1 MCTDDDAL
9 DHLENEIGIS
19 INLNMLNN
27 PSTSD

>member
-9 DHLENEIGIS
+9 DHIENEIGLS
-19 INLNMLNN
+19 INLNVLYN